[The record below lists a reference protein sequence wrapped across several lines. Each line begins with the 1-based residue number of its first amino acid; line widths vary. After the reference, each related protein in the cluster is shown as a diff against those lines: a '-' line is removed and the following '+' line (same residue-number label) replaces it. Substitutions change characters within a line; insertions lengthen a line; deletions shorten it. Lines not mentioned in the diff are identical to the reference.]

1 MEYKLYIAQR
11 RCNSVLAITDTKL
24 YVLIVTLSAEDNVK
38 STKLLGEEFKRP
50 IYWNQYKVIPNKT
63 YDGNGYIREL
73 LDSSYQDVK
82 KLFVLAYDNANGTTP
97 NSHKRYFLPRI
108 KIKNYNIEIDGRH
121 FYDQPINES
130 IKQYD
135 EEKYQQDKVMITQ
148 LVVYQILPIFL
159 KNYKLIAADLS
170 KKKALDAD
178 SKTIQQII
186 FIGTANAA
194 VIIYYILQQSKE
206 TILEFSKG
214 TTKIF

>member
-1 MEYKLYIAQR
+1 MLEISLINCKVELSLKWDKKCILSSEDG
-11 RCNSVLAITDTKL
+11 NSVKL
-24 YVLIVTLSAEDNVK
+24 YVPTVTSSAEDNIK
-38 STKLLGEEFKRP
+38 LSQLLGEEFKRP

-73 LDSSYQDVK
+73 LDSSYQDIK

-135 EEKYQQDKVMITQ
+135 GEKCQQDKVMITQ
-148 LVVYQILPIFL
+148 LVVY
-159 KNYKLIAADLS
+159 
-170 KKKALDAD
+170 
-178 SKTIQQII
+178 
-186 FIGTANAA
+186 
-194 VIIYYILQQSKE
+194 
-206 TILEFSKG
+206 
-214 TTKIF
+214 